1 MFIQEIPPV
10 PALPEAHSQPPQ
22 KMHQKAELILKCSQN
37 LRKNKVI
44 CNPPP
49 DYKGF
54 IINIGSGFR
63 ALNLAQ
69 TFNLSVLI

>member
-10 PALPEAHSQPPQ
+10 PTLPAAHSQPR
-22 KMHQKAELILKCSQN
+22 KMNPKAELILRCSQN
-37 LRKNKVI
+37 LRKNMVI
-44 CNPPP
+44 CNLPP
-49 DYKGF
+49 DYEGF
-54 IINIGSGFR
+54 IINIGSGFE

>member
-1 MFIQEIPPV
+1 MFIQEIPRV
-10 PALPEAHSQPPQ
+10 PTLPAAHSQSR

-37 LRKNKVI
+37 LRKNMVI

-49 DYKGF
+49 DYEGF
-54 IINIGSGFR
+54 IINIGSGFE